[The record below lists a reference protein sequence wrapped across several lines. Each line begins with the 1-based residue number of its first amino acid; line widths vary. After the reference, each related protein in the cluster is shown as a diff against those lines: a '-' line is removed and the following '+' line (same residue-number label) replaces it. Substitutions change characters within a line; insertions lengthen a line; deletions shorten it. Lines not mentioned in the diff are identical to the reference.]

1 MTWRDLLTLIRKN
14 LWRMKL
20 RVMMTAVGVLIGT
33 TAIILLVSLGAGLQD
48 IALQD
53 LGDIGDLTLITVYSA
68 SEFGG
73 LGAIGQGVQK
83 NAVLNDEA
91 VAQFKELPGVT
102 IATPLIPLMVQAQLS
117 YREMVN
123 PFVNVVGIDAH
134 DATRLG
140 METQSGE
147 MVIRRG
153 QVVMGQEVLNN
164 FFDRRRG
171 DSPGQPPDLL
181 HKNIELVAQKINQ
194 DGTISERRIRLRL
207 SGILKA
213 SGGEN
218 DFTVYM
224 DRKEVENINRWA
236 SGTAPDYRRMGYSRV
251 IVKVSDPKYALPV
264 QGEITRQGFMAYS
277 AQSILEG
284 LNQFFLVIKVVLG
297 GVGSIALLVAGFG
310 IANAMVMAI
319 YERTREIGL
328 MKAIGARNRDV
339 LFIFLGEASAI
350 GALGGTGGVVFSWG
364 IGALINTIGGS
375 YIAAQTAQS
384 GITDFNIPNLV
395 HISPSLAIFAVIF
408 AAGIGLL
415 AGIYPAL
422 RATRLDPI
430 QALRYE

>member
-1 MTWRDLLTLIRKN
+1 MI
-14 LWRMKL
+14 
-20 RVMMTAVGVLIGT
+20 
-33 TAIILLVSLGAGLQD
+33 
-48 IALQD
+48 
-53 LGDIGDLTLITVYSA
+53 
-68 SEFGG
+68 
-73 LGAIGQGVQK
+73 
-83 NAVLNDEA
+83 
-91 VAQFKELPGVT
+91 
-102 IATPLIPLMVQAQLS
+102 
-117 YREMVN
+117 N
-123 PFVNVVGIDAH
+123 PYANVVGIDAR
-134 DATRLG
+134 DATLLG

-147 MVIRRG
+147 MAIRQGR
-153 QVVMGQEVLNN
+153 VVMGQEVLNN
-164 FFDRRRG
+164 FLNRRSG
-171 DSPGQPPDLL
+171 APPEQPPDVL
-181 HKNIELVAQKINQ
+181 HQNIELIAQKINK
-194 DGTISERRIRLRL
+194 DGTVSERRTRLRV
-207 SGILKA
+207 SGILKP

-224 DRKEVENINRWA
+224 DRKEVEVLNRWA
-236 SGTAPDYRRMGYSRV
+236 SGTAPDYRRNGYQRV
-251 IVKVSDPKYALPV
+251 IVKVSDPQYALPV
-264 QGEITRQGFMAYS
+264 QNEITRQGFMAYS

-350 GALGGTGGVVFSWG
+350 GALGGAGGVLLSWG

-395 HISPSLAIFAVIF
+395 HISLPLAIFAVLF

-415 AGIYPAL
+415 SGIYPAL

-430 QALRYE
+430 RALRYE